1 MAKVYIP
8 KTDHLSPERLKKACS
23 DMLKQA
29 KEDRLYAKEAY
40 LFFKNIVDNSVDA
53 ELSDLDARKCM
64 LDCLKLMQSAQTT
77 AIRGLDTFIKAEDKL
92 SNSKNSSTIK
102 GSQTPSW
109 KDLTE
114 L

>member
-40 LFFKNIVDNSVDA
+40 LFFKNIVDNSGEADVT
-53 ELSDLDARKCM
+53 DLDARKCM

-77 AIRGLDTFIKAEDKL
+77 AIRGLDTFIKAEDKF
-92 SNSKNSSTIK
+92 SNNKTQSTIK
-102 GSQTPSW
+102 EEQPPSW